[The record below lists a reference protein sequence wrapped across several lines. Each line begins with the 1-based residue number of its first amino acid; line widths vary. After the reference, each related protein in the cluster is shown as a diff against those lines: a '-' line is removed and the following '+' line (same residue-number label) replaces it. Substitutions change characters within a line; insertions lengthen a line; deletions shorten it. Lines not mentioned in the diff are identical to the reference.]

1 MSEVSKRETLLP
13 FEATEILYKQ
23 LEVIESLTKLNRL
36 LIEQLAQHMNV
47 EGYERMLSRTLNGYD
62 EPIE

>member
-1 MSEVSKRETLLP
+1 MSKASKRETLLP
-13 FEATEILYKQ
+13 SEATEILYKQ

-47 EGYERMLSRTLNGYD
+47 EGYEWMLSRTLNGYD